1 MSTSVTRDFV
11 SSGFRCESANKIT
24 AGQDELPSASVSDS
38 KILLKNVSRST
49 ECSSTSSS
57 SSYHHYY
64 CYYCCC
70 CYWNTVCGPQFS
82 ADSSHPSM
90 AEIRPNF
97 DTIIAANLVIYDSG
111 NDHQLPHIIKHF
123 YRRLLLL
130 KHTVKITF

>member
-11 SSGFRCESANKIT
+11 SSGFQCESANKIT
-24 AGQDELPSASVSDS
+24 AGQDALLSAFVSVHRKLKTQSFP
-38 KILLKNVSRST
+38 LLVAVV
-49 ECSSTSSS
+49 
-57 SSYHHYY
+57 
-64 CYYCCC
+64 
-70 CYWNTVCGPQFS
+70 YWNMVCGLQFS

-90 AEIRPNF
+90 AEVRQDF
-97 DTIIAANLVIYDSG
+97 DTIITASLVIYDFG